1 MPPTRT
7 PAIHGWEDVSER
19 PIVILGDAMLDRFL
33 YGSAERLS
41 PRRPCRWCASAERR
55 AMAGG
60 AGNVARNVSALGG
73 VPRLVALAGDDADG
87 AELAA
92 LLGEARG
99 CCACPGRR
107 TTTKL
112 RVIAARQQVVRV
124 DEEERRPA
132 GASRRRRCS
141 PRWRRRCPRRRPGA
155 GRLRQGRADAGAVPR
170 CHHRR
175 PRRRRGPV
183 SWIPRAATSP
193 ATPGPRCSPPT
204 WAN

>member
-41 PRRPCRWCASAERR
+41 PEAPVPVVRLAERR

-60 AGNVARNVSALGG
+60 AGNVARNVAALGG

-92 LLGEARG
+92 LLGEGARLLRMG
-99 CCACPGRR
+99 CLA
-107 TTTKL
+107 
-112 RVIAARQQVVRV
+112 
-124 DEEERRPA
+124 
-132 GASRRRRCS
+132 
-141 PRWRRRCPRRRPGA
+141 RWRRRCPAPA
-155 GRLRQGRADAGAVPR
+155 PWCCPTTARAY
-170 CHHRR
+170 
-175 PRRRRGPV
+175 
-183 SWIPRAATSP
+183 
-193 ATPGPRCSPPT
+193 
-204 WAN
+204 